1 MDNSQNNTST
11 LPDKN
16 DHNSFAKII
25 KNLFEKDFTF
35 SDCWYERITTNEVDL
50 WKKNSSCRFKNIV
63 FKSDGTFEKYLRK
76 HIGKSANYEDF
87 EEIES
92 VISIYRSLFLDKAT
106 SKIRSYIEKECR
118 EVFYKRNFK

>member
-50 WKKNSSCRFKNIV
+50 WKKNS
-63 FKSDGTFEKYLRK
+63 
-76 HIGKSANYEDF
+76 
-87 EEIES
+87 
-92 VISIYRSLFLDKAT
+92 
-106 SKIRSYIEKECR
+106 
-118 EVFYKRNFK
+118 

>member
-16 DHNSFAKII
+16 EHNSFAKII

-50 WKKNSSCRFKNIV
+50 WKKFLHAVSRILHSKEMGNLINISDNILKTPQDTEILKNLV
-63 FKSDGTFEKYLRK
+63 GQFQS
-76 HIGKSANYEDF
+76 
-87 EEIES
+87 IEVS
-92 VISIYRSLFLDKAT
+92 F
-106 SKIRSYIEKECR
+106 
-118 EVFYKRNFK
+118 